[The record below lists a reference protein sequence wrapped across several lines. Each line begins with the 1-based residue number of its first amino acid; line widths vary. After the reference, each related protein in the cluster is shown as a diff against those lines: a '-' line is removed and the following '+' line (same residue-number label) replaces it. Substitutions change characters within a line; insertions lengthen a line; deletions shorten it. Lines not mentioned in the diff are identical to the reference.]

1 MKTTLVF
8 LVSFLFLI
16 ISSYSQVKGT
26 VKKPPALV
34 ATQKTTTPKMGKN
47 VTKVEIK
54 NETYYLTKEISGY
67 NIIGDY
73 TYEDKGGEPIVKLNA
88 DGTGLFQ
95 LHGMGKTPMEWG
107 IECEM
112 NGIPKKQEGSFGAVY
127 LLWYQIKERHK
138 GKTRD
143 MGEVDAWDAVQFS
156 VRFNDRKLL
165 ILGER
170 VKSY

>member
-1 MKTTLVF
+1 MILKKLFFIVLSVLATTG
-8 LVSFLFLI
+8 
-16 ISSYSQVKGT
+16 YSQT
-26 VKKPPALV
+26 KKAIKKTPATTSK
-34 ATQKTTTPKMGKN
+34 ATKPKIGKN

-54 NETYYLTKEISGY
+54 NEVYYLTKEIPGY

-73 TYEDKGGEPIVKLNA
+73 TYEDKGSEPIVKLNT

-95 LHGMGKTPMEWG
+95 LHGMGQTPMIWG

-112 NGIPKKQEGSFGAVY
+112 NGTLKKQEGSFGAIY
-127 LLWYQIKERHK
+127 LLWYQIKEKHK
-138 GKTRD
+138 GKTWES
-143 MGEVDAWDAVQFS
+143 GEVGAWDAVQFS

-170 VKSY
+170 VKGY